1 MMRRRTTL
9 GALALMPAG
18 TAWATPGGPAGADAR
33 RALLEARVRAEGVG
47 LVAMQ
52 LGATGPAWLGAAG
65 RDSAATGGGAMA
77 VSARLEL
84 GSITK
89 LFTGLLLADAV
100 QRGELKLDD
109 AVEAVLP
116 DALTLRD
123 STGAPLRWIDLAT
136 HRSGLPRLATNMAP
150 ADPADPYADYDTA
163 ALWRFVRGHAATRP
177 RDAVWEYSNLGYG
190 LLGEALA
197 LRLGL
202 PFEAALRHRVL
213 RPLGLDGMALA
224 LAPQPAAAPT
234 VPGHDTEGRPVPRWR
249 FRAMAGAGALTG
261 TIGEIARFARCVLG
275 LEPHPLEAAVAL
287 ATRRHA
293 AGPGTAGMGLGW
305 IIAPVPA
312 PVGRTL
318 LNHDGG
324 TFGFSSSLWI
334 DPAARLASA
343 VVANAHVIVNDLA
356 LHLLDDRA
364 PLRNP
369 EAEAAAR
376 RAATSR
382 PALALEPTALA
393 PLAGVYALNAD
404 FKLTLRARDG
414 RLFAQAT
421 GQGEFELFAEAP
433 RRFFARVTPLTVEFE
448 GDAGPPPALRLLQGG
463 QRLRFVR
470 E

>member
-1 MMRRRTTL
+1 
-9 GALALMPAG
+9 MPAG
-18 TAWATPGGPAGADAR
+18 TAWATPAGPAGAGTR
-33 RALLEARVRAEGVG
+33 QTLLEARVRAEGVG

-52 LGATGPAWLGAAG
+52 LGPTGPAWLGAAG
-65 RDSAATGGGAMA
+65 RESAAAGGGAMA
-77 VSARLEL
+77 ASARLEL

-100 QRGELKLDD
+100 QRGELKLDE

-123 STGAPLRWIDLAT
+123 SAGAPLRWIDLAT
-136 HRSGLPRLATNMAP
+136 HRSGLPRLAGNMAP
-150 ADPADPYADYDTA
+150 ADPADPYADYDA
-163 ALWRFVRGHAATRP
+163 AMLWRFLREHRADKP
-177 RDAVWEYSNLGYG
+177 RDSHWEYSNLGFG
-190 LLGEALA
+190 LLGEALG
-197 LRLGL
+197 LRLGQ
-202 PFEAALRHRVL
+202 PFEAVLRARIL
-213 RPLGLDGMALA
+213 RPLGLDSMQLA
-224 LAPQPAAAPT
+224 MTAQSGAAT
-234 VPGHDTEGRPVPRWR
+234 VPGHDTERRPVPRWR

-261 TIGEIARFARCVLG
+261 TIGELARFARCVLG

-293 AGPGTAGMGLGW
+293 AGPGSAGMGLGW
-305 IIAPVPA
+305 LIAPVPA

-334 DPAARLASA
+334 DPAARLATA
-343 VVANAHVIVNDLA
+343 VVANAHVVVNDLA
-356 LHLLDDRA
+356 LHLLDERA

-369 EAEAAAR
+369 AAEAAAR
-376 RAATSR
+376 REAVSR
-382 PALALEPTALA
+382 PALTLDAAALA
-393 PLAGVYALNAD
+393 PLAGVYALTPQ
-404 FKLTLRARDG
+404 FKLTLRVREA

-421 GQGEFELFAEAP
+421 GQGEFELFAEGP
-433 RRFFARVTPLTVEFE
+433 RRFFARVTPLTIEFE
-448 GDAGPPPALRLLQGG
+448 GEGGTAPALLLLQAG